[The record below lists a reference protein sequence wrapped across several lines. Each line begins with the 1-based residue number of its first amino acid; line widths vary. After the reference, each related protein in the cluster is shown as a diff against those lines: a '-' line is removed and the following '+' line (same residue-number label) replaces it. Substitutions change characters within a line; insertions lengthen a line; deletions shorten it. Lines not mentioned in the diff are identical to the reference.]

1 VMELI
6 YEIQV
11 KKAKEMLS
19 YFVENKFDALIMPG
33 FALPAPKLGEVGVIC
48 LGDF

>member
-1 VMELI
+1 MEMI

-19 YFVENKFDALIMPG
+19 YFVDNKFDALILPG
-33 FALPAPKLGEVGVIC
+33 FAVPAPKLGEVKVKYMEK
-48 LGDF
+48 L